1 MKNTFCLGDG
11 LLCGRPGPASVP
23 WDIDEIKDAGISAIV
38 SLDQANVDFETIK
51 NSGIEHLSV
60 TLPDS
65 IPPTSADEQL
75 WIDAL
80 PVVLKFIDDRIST
93 GRKVM
98 VHCWAGKDRTG
109 VLLGSYLTLVK
120 GMEPHEAFKN
130 VRKCRPV
137 AMTSTGYENFFL
149 GLMQKM
155 LKKRHLF
162 NNNNQQS
169 S

>member
-1 MKNTFCLGDG
+1 MKNAFYLIDG
-11 LLCGRPGPASVP
+11 LLCGRPGPASAP
-23 WDIDEIKDAGISAIV
+23 WNVEEIKSSGVSAIV
-38 SLDQANVDFETIK
+38 SLDQDEVDFEAIK
-51 NSGIEHLSV
+51 HVGIEHLSV

-65 IPPTSADEQL
+65 IPPSSSDEQL
-75 WIDAL
+75 WMDVL
-80 PVVLKFIDDRIST
+80 PVVLKFIEDRISK
-93 GRKVM
+93 GGKVM

-120 GMEPHEAFKN
+120 GMDPLEAFKN

-137 AMTSTGYENFFL
+137 AMTSIGYEDFFL

-155 LKKRHLF
+155 LEKRHLF
-162 NNNNQQS
+162 NINNQQS